1 MADPKITPT
10 GMSQGDLVQLVKE
23 IVYTLVADVAGVDQT
38 KFTIDVVGKDGVLAG
53 KNQS

>member
-10 GMSQGDLVQLVKE
+10 GMDQGDLVQLLKE
-23 IVYTLVADVAGVDQT
+23 IVYTLIADVAGVDT
-38 KFTIDVVGKDGVLAG
+38 SKFTIDIVGKDGVLAG